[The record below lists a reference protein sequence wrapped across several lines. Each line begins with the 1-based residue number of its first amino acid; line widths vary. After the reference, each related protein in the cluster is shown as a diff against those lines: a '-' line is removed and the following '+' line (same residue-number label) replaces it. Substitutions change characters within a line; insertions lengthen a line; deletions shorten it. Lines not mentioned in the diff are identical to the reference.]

1 MAKKGLILSL
11 FVLALFLF
19 SCAAPESTTED
30 STVVVEPTTTSD
42 SSRIT
47 APETKPTTTTPTQEM
62 TKEVK
67 ELLEKHKTIESVQ
80 YTQDSGTYDTQ
91 DVFIKGSK
99 IKKTVKLPKRYDDP
113 AENFDTVY
121 IDRSQQKAYGYCTSL
136 DAAKCDP
143 EYRNFAYE
151 LDYNEQNI
159 LTPFEIFKNIDYA
172 EKTGTSTVDNRK
184 CTIVQY
190 TNQDGDKEKLFI
202 DNYFG
207 FILKQEIYD
216 NNDELIEKHTFT
228 QVAFDN
234 LKDQD
239 VNLPEGVEIQ

>member
-1 MAKKGLILSL
+1 MAKKGLILTL

-42 SSRIT
+42 SGRIT
-47 APETKPTTTTPTQEM
+47 APETTPTTTAPTQAM

-67 ELLEKHKTIESVQ
+67 ELLEKHKTITSVN
-80 YTQDSGTYDTQ
+80 YNEDSGTYDARE
-91 DVFIKGSK
+91 VWIKGSL
-99 IKKTVKLPKRYDDP
+99 IKKTARLPRTYDNP
-113 AENFDTVY
+113 AENYDTVY

-136 DAAKCDP
+136 DVAKCP
-143 EYRNFAYE
+143 AEYRGFAYE
-151 LDYNEQNI
+151 LSYSEHNI
-159 LTPFEIFKNIDYA
+159 LTPFDIYKDVDYA

-184 CTIVQY
+184 STIIQY
-190 TNQDGDKEKLFI
+190 TNKDGNKEKLFI

-216 NNDELIEKHTFT
+216 SNDEILEKHTFT